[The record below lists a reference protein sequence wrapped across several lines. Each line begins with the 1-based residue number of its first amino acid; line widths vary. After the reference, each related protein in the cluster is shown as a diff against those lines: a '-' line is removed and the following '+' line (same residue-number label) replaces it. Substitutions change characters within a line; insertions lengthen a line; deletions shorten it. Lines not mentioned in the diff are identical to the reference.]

1 MHAAQAAATIF
12 RKMDWGGGVIQSFHR
27 LLRGALAGEAE
38 GWRGLA
44 GLMGPTAG
52 AVGAHY
58 FPGIWS
64 KEEMAAEEV
73 LLELY
78 RDGGKRLREFQGTA
92 ENEFLLFLR
101 QIILELGEGKGGAG
115 AAETMRPELF
125 EKLLEGLPYVPR
137 QILAVSAKGYRAREI
152 GKILEIDEK
161 HVHEVI
167 EAAKGKLRALEGERY
182 REDMVSGG
190 WRALGAAQPGGARE
204 DCVSGKTFVRISD
217 GQITWREKEAA
228 EHHMAGCLYC
238 LDRWTSFQEM
248 RMYYS
253 SLPPAA
259 DGFIE
264 GVVRKMGLAT
274 QEKKKSLLAKVGG
287 ILKR

>member
-1 MHAAQAAATIF
+1 MIE
-12 RKMDWGGGVIQSFHR
+12 SFHR
-27 LLRGALAGEAE
+27 LLRGALCGEAA

-44 GLMGPTAG
+44 ALMGPTAG

-78 RDGGKRLREFQGTA
+78 RNGAKRLREFQGTA

-101 QIILELGEGKGGAG
+101 QIIWELGEGKGGAG

-125 EKLLEGLPYVPR
+125 EKLLEGLAYVPR
-137 QILAVSAKGYRAREI
+137 QILAVSAKGYQTREI
-152 GKILEIDEK
+152 EKILEIDKK
-161 HVHEVI
+161 HAEEVI
-167 EAAKGKLRALEGERY
+167 EAAKEKLRALEGERY
-182 REDMVSGG
+182 REDTVSGG
-190 WRALGAAQPGGARE
+190 WAALRAAHEE
-204 DCVSGKTFVRISD
+204 DKKEGCVSDKTFVRISE

-228 EHHMAGCLYC
+228 EQHMASCLYC
-238 LDRWTSFQEM
+238 LDRWTNFQEM

-264 GVVRKMGLAT
+264 SVVRKMGFPT
-274 QEKKKSLLAKVGG
+274 QEKKKSFLAKVSGM
-287 ILKR
+287 LKR